1 MTARQTNFEGNIGLR
16 EQRKRRVL
24 GYVALAIAVGL
35 AFVLIVTDAPRWS
48 RLILFFPIW
57 LANLGF
63 LQAREKT

>member
-1 MTARQTNFEGNIGLR
+1 MTVKQNNFEGNIGLR
-16 EQRKRRVL
+16 EQRKRRVM

-35 AFVLIVTDAPRWS
+35 AFILIIYDAPRWS
-48 RLILFFPIW
+48 RLVIFFPIW

>member
-1 MTARQTNFEGNIGLR
+1 MTANQSDFAGNIGTR
-16 EQRKRRVL
+16 EQTKRRIM

-35 AFVLIVTDAPRWS
+35 AFVLIVTEAPRLL
-48 RLILFFPIW
+48 RLVIFLPVW